1 MKKLYIGLIL
11 LFVFLSFV
19 PQIALG
25 DLIIIPEKEEIQKVK
40 KQYEKDLL
48 CINEKKAHLSE
59 KYIGTNLKP
68 ENYKNIPYIFY
79 DLHDHPGLYK
89 TDLSSKKQYEVD
101 TYFNELDNFD
111 NPIHFHFNRQEPDF
125 GLIKQT
131 SLVYNCK
138 EYVMLYSYSQPEG
151 GRVYTNITA
160 YDVTN
165 VPPGSYLKYISETK
179 EFQVLSPTDKS
190 YKKIIESQ
198 KKQLEKRNERIKAQ
212 KEQQRIIRNY
222 KIKTT
227 ILNIIFVIGV
237 IALLAIFVKNIV
249 KKLKL

>member
-1 MKKLYIGLIL
+1 MKKLYISFIL
-11 LFVFLSFV
+11 LFSFLAFV
-19 PQIALG
+19 PQIAVG

-101 TYFNELDNFD
+101 IYLNELDNFD
-111 NPIHFHFNRQEPDF
+111 NPIYFNRQKPNF

-165 VPPGSYLKYISETK
+165 VPPDSYLKYIPETK
-179 EFQVLSPTDKS
+179 EFQVLPPTEES
-190 YKKIIESQ
+190 YKEIIESQ
-198 KKQLEKRNERIKAQ
+198 KKQLEKRNERIKAEQKSQ
-212 KEQQRIIRNY
+212 KEQERIKRND

-237 IALLAIFVKNIV
+237 LLLAGIIIRNDFRK
-249 KKLKL
+249 